1 MKHLLLFLSMA
12 ALAFAQ
18 ATINAPA
25 VQMDADGAASVR
37 LWMTT
42 QGTGT
47 QTQLAA
53 PVGAADTTIQVV
65 SGQGI
70 QPNSV
75 IGIGAEHILVV
86 SRERNTLTVTRGQ
99 NGSTAAAYSA
109 GANVTEMKYRTFAA
123 LGRQIIVETL
133 RQIVRIAEIQQAQA
147 AAQAA
152 ADSKAQASVQ

>member
-1 MKHLLLFLSMA
+1 MKQLFLSLFVTA
-12 ALAFAQ
+12 AAFAQ
-18 ATINAPA
+18 AAINAPA
-25 VQMDADGAASVR
+25 VTLDAEGAAAIRS
-37 LWMTT
+37 WMAT

-70 QPNSV
+70 GPNSV

-86 SRERNTLTVTRGQ
+86 SRDRNTLTVTRGQ

-109 GANVTEMKYRTFAA
+109 GANVIEMKYRTFNA
-123 LGRQIIVETL
+123 LGRQIIIETL
-133 RQIVRIAEIQQAQA
+133 RQILRITEVQQAQA

-152 ADSKAQASVQ
+152 ADRKAQSSVQ